1 MATSRPKLE
10 VAVTKPTP
18 YTFDLGLLLAN
29 DPNPIST
36 SHPDAS
42 APLEE
47 RLSAVARDGAQALV
61 RLSLF
66 PPPPPVSPSRFNT
79 LTPKLLAP
87 SPNPTNERSQ
97 INQLLT
103 TTPLQSTTD
112 GVLLTLPPPTTP
124 LPREK
129 PVPAAKEPTKWE
141 RFAAR
146 KGIKPKTREARA
158 AHARTYDEETGEWQ
172 SAWGHDRGGRAG
184 DRRRARDEGAVQ
196 KDWLVEVDERK
207 EQEGREGAK
216 KNAGGGGAKKGKA

>member
-1 MATSRPKLE
+1 MATSRPRLE

-36 SHPDAS
+36 SHPDTS

-47 RLSAVARDGAQALV
+47 RLSAVARDGAQAL
-61 RLSLF
+61 
-66 PPPPPVSPSRFNT
+66 
-79 LTPKLLAP
+79 
-87 SPNPTNERSQ
+87 

-103 TTPLQSTTD
+103 TAPLQSTTD
-112 GVLLTLPPPTTP
+112 GVLLTLPAPTTA

-158 AHARTYDEETGEWQ
+158 ARARTYDEEAGEWR
-172 SAWGHDRGGRAG
+172 SAWGHDRGGRAA

-207 EQEGREGAK
+207 EQEAREEGK
-216 KNAGGGGAKKGKA
+216 KNSGGGGGGGGAKKRRKA

>member
-36 SHPDAS
+36 SHPDPS

-47 RLSAVARDGAQALV
+47 RLSAVARDGAQAL
-61 RLSLF
+61 
-66 PPPPPVSPSRFNT
+66 
-79 LTPKLLAP
+79 
-87 SPNPTNERSQ
+87 

-112 GVLLTLPPPTTP
+112 GVLLTLPPPATP

-158 AHARTYDEETGEWQ
+158 ARARTYDEETGEWR
-172 SAWGHDRGGRAG
+172 STWGHARGGRAA
-184 DRRRARDEGAVQ
+184 DRRRARDEDAVQ

-207 EQEGREGAK
+207 EQEGREGSK
-216 KNAGGGGAKKGKA
+216 KNGGGGGAKKRRKA